1 MNSWSKG
8 NLKLYSMVS
17 LYRRQNTDSL
27 DATVNQDAEYL
38 VECFCKSVGYSK
50 VDTASSI

>member
-8 NLKLYSMVS
+8 NLKLYSMV
-17 LYRRQNTDSL
+17 SL

-38 VECFCKSVGYSK
+38 VECFCESVGYSK